1 MILGRTNSF
10 RRWLF
15 DRVLGTLWATKSMTD
30 AQIARIA
37 PELGLDPQFLLEVR
51 AEARIRRN
59 KRGFRGQLHENRMLY
74 QYHLF
79 MPEVVWR
86 DWQKEC
92 EFRGVKGALLL
103 RSLIHDYL
111 LGSREPLAAGAWYW
125 RGKRYK
131 MGEKERNRFLERAAM
146 PHGARRALR
155 TRAEWIGTTP
165 TAVARAL
172 VIEAMSGL
180 HRDVP
185 LVETGMMFDDE
196 RRYLARFEGRLTGG
210 APAG

>member
-1 MILGRTNSF
+1 MS
-10 RRWLF
+10 
-15 DRVLGTLWATKSMTD
+15 D
-30 AQIARIA
+30 ADVERAA
-37 PELGLDPQFLLEVR
+37 HELGLDAEFLLEVR
-51 AEARIRRN
+51 AETRIRRN
-59 KRGFRGQLHENRMLY
+59 KRGFAGQLNEKRMLY

-79 MPEVVWR
+79 MPEVVWN
-86 DWQKEC
+86 DWHREC
-92 EFRGVKGALLL
+92 AFRGVGGPILL

-111 LGSREPLAAGAWYW
+111 LGDREPLPAGSWYW
-125 RGKRYK
+125 KGKRYE
-131 MGEKERNRFLERAAM
+131 MGENKKRWKFLERAAM

-155 TRAEWIGTTP
+155 ARAERLGTMP

-196 RRYLARFEGRLTGG
+196 RRYLARVPG
-210 APAG
+210 ALDR